1 MRSPDPVLASSAND
15 SSIVARF
22 TPLGL
27 GDSAT
32 APRWIQWMPG
42 GVHEIAASQGGKP
55 VRVRVQVDRQTA
67 VAAQQALG
75 RLTAAGRQRP
85 FFDFDHANGRAAGW
99 PTAFEWRDVPEPGV
113 YAEVEWSASG
123 TEAIRGRDYRA
134 FSPAFF
140 VDSNNPARVTGIPMN
155 AGALVNDPAF
165 RQIAPIWSKAA
176 PNQPNRSM
184 NHRKKLIAC
193 LAAIA
198 ALQNQR
204 KILAAQPDQ
213 AAAGAA
219 IAAKDSEIQEKFVE
233 AGQLQAEID
242 AEAGHAPDSGAINPV
257 RVEIA
262 DATAA
267 LEAKDTEIA
276 ELRSKVLKAEND
288 LKARREQDADSA
300 VKAAVARGAVPA
312 ANADLQKAWRDD
324 LVANPEAVRRL
335 EAIPS
340 NPALQA
346 RLTSPQAAGVVITR
360 EDSQVVLKAY
370 HDERDPVARGRI
382 YARDIRSRIERGED
396 LPILAATNTLGT
408 LAADLV
414 SQRALDLLIL
424 QFPMLSSISTDF
436 SAEPIKYGKQ
446 ISTRI
451 VSIPTVGTYHT
462 TNGYVSQ
469 DTTTTDVDVTID
481 SHKFVQHE
489 FGANEL
495 SGTTRNL
502 WTEMAPAMAY
512 ALGKD
517 LVDALYAL
525 ITAANY
531 TNAATTI
538 TAANFD
544 RAGVIK
550 VAKALTGRGVP
561 NVNRALLLNSDYYA
575 ALMEDPAIV
584 SLAAYQQAAVITQGQ
599 LPPVHNFRVYE
610 AVNMPTTGN
619 LTGFGVYPSAWAMA
633 VRLPAEYANSVPGAS
648 GGGVVNVITE
658 PNTGLSVHQV
668 MFIDHKLGKAYGRVA
683 WMFGVAKADINAGQ
697 RLISAAP

>member
-1 MRSPDPVLASSAND
+1 
-15 SSIVARF
+15 
-22 TPLGL
+22 
-27 GDSAT
+27 
-32 APRWIQWMPG
+32 MPG

-55 VRVRVQVDRQTA
+55 VRVRVLVDRQTA
-67 VAAQQALG
+67 IAAQQALS

-99 PTAFEWRDVPEPGV
+99 PRNFAWRDDPEPGV
-113 YAEVEWSASG
+113 YAEVEWSSSG
-123 TEAIRGRDYRA
+123 AEAIRGHDYRA
-134 FSPAFF
+134 FSPAFY
-140 VDSNNPARVTGIPMN
+140 VDSKDPARVTGIPMN

-165 RQIAPIWSKAA
+165 RQIQPIWSKAA

-184 NHRKKLIAC
+184 NYRKKLIAC

-198 ALQNQR
+198 ALQNER
-204 KILAAQPDQ
+204 KTLAAQPDQ
-213 AAAGAA
+213 AGGAA
-219 IAAKDSEIQEKFVE
+219 IAAKDAEIQERFVE
-233 AGQLQAEID
+233 AGRLQAEID
-242 AEAGHAPDSGAINPV
+242 AESAPGTDGAPLNPL

-276 ELRSKVLKAEND
+276 ELRSKVTKAEAD
-288 LKARREQDADSA
+288 LKTRREQDADAA
-300 VKAAVARGAVPA
+300 VKAAVARGAIPA
-312 ANADLQKAWRDD
+312 GNADLQKSWRDD
-324 LVANPEAVRRL
+324 LVANPESIKRL
-335 EAIPS
+335 EAIAG
-340 NPALQA
+340 NPVLSAG
-346 RLTSPQAAGVVITR
+346 RLTSSQPAAGQVTITR
-360 EDSQVVLKAY
+360 EDSLIVLKAY
-370 HDERDPVARGRI
+370 HAEKDPAERGRL
-382 YARDIRSRIERGED
+382 YGREIRARIERGED
-396 LPILAATNTLGT
+396 LPIEAAANTLGT

-414 SQRALDLLIL
+414 SQRALDLLVL

-436 SAEPIKYGKQ
+436 SAEPIKYGKKV
-446 ISTRI
+446 STRI
-451 VSIPTVGTYHT
+451 VSVPTVGTYHT

-481 SHKFVQHE
+481 QHKFVQHE

-531 TNAATTI
+531 TATATTI

-550 VAKALTGRGVP
+550 IAKALTGRGVP
-561 NVNRALLLNSDYYA
+561 MVGRALLLNPDYYA
-575 ALMEDPAIV
+575 ALHEDPAIV
-584 SLAAYQQAAVITQGQ
+584 SLAAYQQAGVITQGQ
-599 LPPVHNFRVYE
+599 MPPVHNFRVYE
-610 AVNMPTTGN
+610 AVNLPTTGN
-619 LTGFGVYPSAWAMA
+619 LGGFGVYPSAWAMA
-633 VRLPAEYANSVPGAS
+633 TRLPAEYATSIPGAT

-668 MFIDHKLGKAYGRVA
+668 MFVNHQLGKAYGRVA
-683 WMFGVAKADINAGQ
+683 WMYGVAKADINAGQ